1 MEGTRLAAVTSCHR
15 YGLPPLSL
23 PAKYYPHGPRS
34 STKRP
39 RATFAPPQRYV
50 ALLHGHSISTGAYRT
65 DGKVLI
71 GILLGATIKTACLE
85 KEGENDRTR
94 EEKETE

>member
-1 MEGTRLAAVTSCHR
+1 
-15 YGLPPLSL
+15 
-23 PAKYYPHGPRS
+23 
-34 STKRP
+34 
-39 RATFAPPQRYV
+39 V
-50 ALLHGHSISTGAYRT
+50 ALLHHQSISTGAHRT

>member
-1 MEGTRLAAVTSCHR
+1 
-15 YGLPPLSL
+15 
-23 PAKYYPHGPRS
+23 
-34 STKRP
+34 
-39 RATFAPPQRYV
+39 V
-50 ALLHGHSISTGAYRT
+50 ALLHLQSTSISTGAHRT

-85 KEGENDRTR
+85 KEGGNDGTR

>member
-1 MEGTRLAAVTSCHR
+1 
-15 YGLPPLSL
+15 LPHVSPLLGIPPFSL
-23 PAKYYPHGPRS
+23 PAKYHPHGPRS

-39 RATFAPPQRYV
+39 RAAVAAPERYV
-50 ALLHGHSISTGAYRT
+50 ALLHDRSISTGAYRT

-71 GILLGATIKTACLE
+71 GILLEATIKTACLE